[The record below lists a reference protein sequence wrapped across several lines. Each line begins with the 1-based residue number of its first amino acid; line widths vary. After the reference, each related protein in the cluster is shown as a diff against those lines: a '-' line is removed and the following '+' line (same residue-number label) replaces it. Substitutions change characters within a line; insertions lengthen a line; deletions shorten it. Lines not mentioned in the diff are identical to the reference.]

1 MPGITEQKT
10 TSGVVFAYRTEMT
23 SEVVSDSK
31 VGAMTSRKDAEAL
44 MPVVY
49 TELRRLAGRYVRRE
63 RAVSVQANELV
74 HDAYLRLLKDHR
86 PAFQNRTHFL
96 AIAAICMRRLL
107 VERARA
113 RGAAKR
119 GGGEIRVTLNEALVA
134 ADEPE
139 VDLIALDGALT
150 RLAAIDPK
158 HARVVELRF
167 FGGLTVEETA
177 ETMGTSPATVKRQW
191 TLAKA
196 WLMREL
202 RARE

>member
-1 MPGITEQKT
+1 MTPAD
-10 TSGVVFAYRTEMT
+10 SGTPHA
-23 SEVVSDSK
+23 
-31 VGAMTSRKDAEAL
+31 AEAL

-49 TELRRLAGRYVRRE
+49 TELRRLAGRYIRRE
-63 RAVSVQANELV
+63 RAVSVQATELV

-86 PAFQNRTHFL
+86 PAFQDRTHFL
-96 AIAAICMRRLL
+96 AIAALCMRRLL

-119 GGGEIRVTLNEALVA
+119 GGSEVRVTL
-134 ADEPE
+134 DETLLASVEPAID
-139 VDLIALDGALT
+139 VLAIDGALT
-150 RLAAIDPK
+150 RLAAVDPK

-177 ETMGTSPATVKRQW
+177 AAMNSSPATVKRQW

-196 WLMREL
+196 WLMREM
-202 RARE
+202 RPEVPRQAP

>member
-1 MPGITEQKT
+1 MTPPD
-10 TSGVVFAYRTEMT
+10 SGKPHE
-23 SEVVSDSK
+23 
-31 VGAMTSRKDAEAL
+31 AEAL
-44 MPVVY
+44 MPLVY
-49 TELRRLAGRYVRRE
+49 TELRRLAGRYIRRE
-63 RAVSVQANELV
+63 RAISVQATDLV
-74 HDAYLRLLKDHR
+74 HEAYLRLLKDHR

-119 GGGEIRVTLNEALVA
+119 GGAEIRVTFNEALVA
-134 ADEPE
+134 ADEPG
-139 VDLIALDGALT
+139 VDVLALDGALT

-177 ETMGTSPATVKRQW
+177 EAMHSSPATVKRQW
-191 TLAKA
+191 TLARA
-196 WLMREL
+196 WLLREV
-202 RARE
+202 RRDTP